1 MVNFYKKVYNK
12 CIFERN
18 EAKTMTDKKQN
29 FGFRFNNS
37 YLELPQTFYS
47 HVTANE
53 VTSPSIVIFNRT
65 LAEKLGLDARELK
78 EHGAAILAG
87 QEMPDGAA
95 QIAQA
100 YAGHQF
106 GHFNMLGD
114 GRALL
119 IGEHLTENGK
129 RFDLQ
134 LKGSGLTPYS
144 RGGDGRAA
152 LGPML
157 REFIISEAM
166 HALSIPTT
174 RSLAVTATGDIIYR
188 ETALEGAVLT
198 RIAASHL
205 RVGTF
210 QYAAAFGE
218 ADDLKALADYA
229 IERHYPELMQ
239 SENRYL
245 ALLEAVIDRQ
255 ASLIAKWQSVGFIHG
270 VMNTDNMTISG
281 ETIDYGPCAFMDTY
295 DVATVFSSIDR
306 QGRYAYRNQPPIAS
320 WNLTRFAES
329 LLPLLHENEEEAVQF
344 AQTILGKFPSIYEAY
359 YYSEMREK
367 LGLLS
372 IDDQDEKL
380 IDDLLNLMEEHEADY
395 TNTFRALSE
404 GKRPDNDLFQSDAFK
419 QWEKT
424 WFERIEQQDTTID
437 ETMQVMQSVN
447 PTVIP
452 RNHFVEQAIDQFA
465 EGDPSMFAEML
476 QVLTSPFTV
485 PKQYKKY
492 TQPPTD
498 EEPPFVSYCGT

>member
-1 MVNFYKKVYNK
+1 
-12 CIFERN
+12 
-18 EAKTMTDKKQN
+18 MTEKEQN
-29 FGFRFNNS
+29 FGFRFDNS
-37 YLELPQTFYS
+37 YMDLPQTFYS
-47 HVTANE
+47 RVTANE
-53 VTSPSIVIFNRT
+53 VKAPSIVIFNRT
-65 LAEKLGLDARELK
+65 LAEQLGLEIQELK
-78 EHGAAILAG
+78 ERGAAVLAG
-87 QEMPDGAA
+87 HEMPDGAA

-114 GRALL
+114 GRTLL
-119 IGEHLTENGK
+119 IGEHLTQEGE
-129 RFDLQ
+129 RYDIQ
-134 LKGSGLTPYS
+134 LKGSGRTPYS

-188 ETALEGAVLT
+188 DAALEGAVLT
-198 RIAASHL
+198 RVAASHL

-218 ADDLKALADYA
+218 AADLKALADYA
-229 IERHYPELMQ
+229 IERHYPELLQ
-239 SENRYL
+239 SDNRYG
-245 ALLEAVIDRQ
+245 ALLEAVLDRQ
-255 ASLIAKWQSVGFIHG
+255 AALISKWQSVGFIHG

-281 ETIDYGPCAFMDTY
+281 ETIDYGPCAFMDKY

-329 LLPLLHENEEEAVQF
+329 LIPLIHENEEEAVQI
-344 AQTILGKFPSIYEAY
+344 AQDILGKFPSIYEAY
-359 YYSEMREK
+359 YYREMRGK
-367 LGLLS
+367 LGILS
-372 IDDQDEKL
+372 IDDQDENL
-380 IDDLLNLMEEHEADY
+380 VDNLLSIMEEHEADY

-404 GKRPDNDLFQSDAFK
+404 GKRPNNDFFQSDAFT
-419 QWEKT
+419 QWEKR
-424 WFERIEQQDTTID
+424 WFERIEQQGTTID
-437 ETMQVMQSVN
+437 ETMQVMKSVN
-447 PTVIP
+447 PIFIP

-465 EGDPSMFAEML
+465 AGDPSMFAEML
-476 QVLTSPFTV
+476 QVLTSPYSMSD
-485 PKQYKKY
+485 QYKKY
-492 TQPPTD
+492 AEPPTD